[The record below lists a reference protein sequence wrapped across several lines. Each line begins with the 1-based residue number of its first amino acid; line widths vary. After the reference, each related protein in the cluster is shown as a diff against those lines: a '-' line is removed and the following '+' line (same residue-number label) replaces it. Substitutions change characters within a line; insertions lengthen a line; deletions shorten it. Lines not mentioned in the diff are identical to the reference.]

1 MTGDRY
7 LALLSHI
14 GWVHRRRGACFRPLL
29 HTLHE
34 DKKALHAELLIVG
47 EGLLE
52 KLDVVQQFR

>member
-7 LALLSHI
+7 LALLSH
-14 GWVHRRRGACFRPLL
+14 VRADRRRGACFRPLL

-34 DKKALHAELLIVG
+34 DKKALHAELLIIG